1 MIRPYSANVFTDM
14 KVEDIR
20 KEVIYH
26 VVIDGV
32 SYKRYSPT
40 EWVKTMYFDI
50 MSEDYTII
58 SDYCVELEELFQEY
72 KELAN

>member
-1 MIRPYSANVFTDM
+1 M

-26 VVIDGV
+26 MEIDGV

-58 SDYCVELEELFQEY
+58 SEYCVELEKLFQEY
-72 KELAN
+72 KELAD